1 MDEVLPFPLLALV
14 GQPELKTALIL
25 GLINPQIGG
34 VLISGP
40 YGVGKTTAVRGL
52 LDLMPHVDRSWEDS
66 EGHTHSAREPMRL
79 IELPLS
85 ARLEDVVGGINER
98 VAIEQQRVT
107 LDEGVLANAHRNLL
121 YVDEIN
127 LLDPAVVEAILD
139 AAAQGRTLVRR
150 GPMTRLFPSQF
161 ILVGSMNPEE
171 GALRP
176 QILDRFGL
184 RVWVAPLEDP
194 QARLEA
200 YRRSRDFRA
209 DPTAFRI
216 AYAAQTAALADE
228 VDAAHE
234 ILPHVETP
242 PHLEQLAL
250 ALIQALKVPSQ
261 RAEIAL
267 LEAARARAAADFRDQ
282 VIEEDICRIAPM
294 ALRQR
299 RSLQLEQYAR
309 NLADE
314 RAMIDSA
321 LAELIAAEEP
331 SAAPRKRS
339 TVRKI
344 EGDA

>member
-40 YGVGKTTAVRGL
+40 YGVGKTTSVRGL
-52 LDLMPHVDRSWEDS
+52 LDIMPRREQQWADA
-66 EGHTHSAREPMRL
+66 EGTTHTSYEPMRL
-79 IELPLS
+79 IELPLN

-98 VAIEQQRVT
+98 VAIEQQRVI
-107 LDEGVLANAHRNLL
+107 LDEGVLALAHRNLL

-127 LLDPAVVEAILD
+127 LLDPAVVKAILD

-161 ILVGSMNPEE
+161 FLVGSMNPEE
-171 GALRP
+171 GPLRP

-184 RVWVAPLEDP
+184 RVWVMPLEDP

-200 YRRSRDFRA
+200 YRRTRLFRT
-209 DPTAFRI
+209 DPSAFRL
-216 AYAAQTAALADE
+216 AYAAQTSALAEE
-228 VDAAHE
+228 VEAARE
-234 ILPHVETP
+234 ILPHVEIP
-242 PHLEQLAL
+242 PHLEELAMNL
-250 ALIQALKVPSQ
+250 VQTLKVPSQ

-267 LEAARARAAADFRDQ
+267 LEAARARAAADFRDR
-282 VIEEDICRIAPM
+282 VSEEDVRQIAPL

-299 RSLQLEQYAR
+299 HSLQIDQYVCG
-309 NLADE
+309 NADE
-314 RAMIDSA
+314 YSQINAA
-321 LAELIAAEEP
+321 LDALITP
-331 SAAPRKRS
+331 APTKPQRLRKRS
-339 TVRKI
+339 TVRQI
-344 EGDA
+344 EDT